1 MAVGGYREVPGANPG
16 GGIVPKRAG
25 GWWQVVSGTRKC
37 HQPLTTILQETQGES
52 TKNIS
57 GEEAQ
62 KREARKHAG

>member
-16 GGIVPKRAG
+16 GGIVP
-25 GWWQVVSGTRKC
+25 
-37 HQPLTTILQETQGES
+37 S

>member
-1 MAVGGYREVPGANPG
+1 MAVGGYREA
-16 GGIVPKRAG
+16 
-25 GWWQVVSGTRKC
+25 
-37 HQPLTTILQETQGES
+37 TILQETQGES